1 MALAA
6 DARTSQPAATTTP
19 TLLSNGIPPVSP
31 APSHTDDLADRI
43 RTAHLLHERH
53 ELVRFH
59 FRRAP
64 LPAADDPFSLE
75 IQTGLWAT
83 LY

>member
-6 DARTSQPAATTTP
+6 DARAAQPATP
-19 TLLSNGIPPVSP
+19 AHFTNGIPPVSP

-43 RTAHLLHERH
+43 RNARLLHERH
-53 ELVRFH
+53 EHVRFH

-64 LPAADDPFSLE
+64 LPAADDSSSLE
-75 IQTGLWAT
+75 IQTGLSTA
-83 LY
+83 